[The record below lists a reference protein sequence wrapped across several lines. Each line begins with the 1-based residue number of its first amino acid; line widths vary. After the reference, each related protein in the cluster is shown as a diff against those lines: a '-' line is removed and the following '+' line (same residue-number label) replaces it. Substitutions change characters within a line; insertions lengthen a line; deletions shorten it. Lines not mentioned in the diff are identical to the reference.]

1 MKHKHHIIPKHMGGT
16 DEPSNLIELSVEDHS
31 LAHKKLYEQH
41 GKQEDFMAWHMLK
54 GQMNKDEALFMARSI
69 GGSMK
74 NRMSPEGKARMIASK
89 IGKKHSEET
98 KRKMSKSASGKV
110 RTAEHA
116 RNNRASRVANQKAKE
131 LEWHSDETK
140 TKISEGMK
148 KYYKSRK
155 IL

>member
-1 MKHKHHIIPKHMGGT
+1 MGGT

-54 GQMNKDEALFMARSI
+54 GQMDKDEALFMARSL
-69 GGSMK
+69 G
-74 NRMSPEGKARMIASK
+74 
-89 IGKKHSEET
+89 GKKKMSEESKAKLRASCKLRTERQRLDGT
-98 KRKMSKSASGKV
+98 KERANLKTSKALTGRV

-140 TKISEGMK
+140 SKISEGLK